1 MNWDGAS
8 ADTLTVVSALDDA
21 GMFLAAAGRY
31 GMLSIFCG
39 RGRRA
44 MRACRWA
51 GVDGGAAVD
60 WSLIASLLE
69 EIRAGC
75 AARNERS

>member
-21 GMFLAAAGRY
+21 GMFLAAASRY
-31 GMLSIFCG
+31 GMLDAWCS

-51 GVDGGAAVD
+51 GVDGGDGVD

-69 EIRAGC
+69 EIRASC
-75 AARNERS
+75 ASRNGRL

>member
-8 ADTLTVVSALDDA
+8 ADTLALVSALDD
-21 GMFLAAAGRY
+21 GGVFFPAAARY
-31 GMLSIFCG
+31 GMLFG
-39 RGRRA
+39 LRGRRA

-60 WSLIASLLE
+60 WALIASLLE
-69 EIRAGC
+69 EIRASC
-75 AARNERS
+75 ASRHERS